1 MKNFTNYKWIL
12 LFIACAANAQQE
24 KGIVG
29 STNWL
34 NNWTK
39 FLPTSKFEYK
49 ETDQILFGKIES
61 DMTLYKK
68 NTYLL
73 QGPVYVA
80 KGVTLTIEAGTVIR
94 GDADTNGC
102 LIITKGAKIMAN
114 GVETDPI
121 VFTSN
126 KSYKKAGDWCGLVLL
141 GDAPINKFGGNAALN
156 FDLDPSQTIYG
167 GTNNQSNSGV
177 LRFVRIEF
185 AGKKVKGFRD
195 FNALSIAGVGNQ
207 TKFENVMLT
216 YSGANACEV
225 FGGEVSMSKMVTYKT
240 NGHDFSF
247 TQGAQCNIDNSIAI
261 RHSYISSSTKSRCLN
276 IISYEKKEETDFSK
290 SMTNVVATNFS
301 MVNCSETLDADKAS
315 GLVKEAVFVGVN
327 TAVAIKR
334 SVISGFVPAIIFD
347 DEIAIEAKNLSK
359 IKLERVYFNKCK
371 GNILVENSTN
381 DADLENHYGQVAF
394 YNLQENVENKD
405 LFIDSENTKFN
416 YDFRLKIGNFT
427 AGNK

>member
-1 MKNFTNYKWIL
+1 MKNLTQYKWML
-12 LFIACAANAQQE
+12 LFIVFAANAQQE

-39 FLPTSKFEYK
+39 FLPTSKFEYN

-61 DMTLYKK
+61 NMTLYKK

-73 QGPVYVA
+73 QGPVYVM
-80 KGVTLTIEAGTVIR
+80 KGATLTIEPGTVIR
-94 GDADTNGC
+94 GDADTNGA
-102 LIITKGAKIMAN
+102 LIITKGASINAM
-114 GVETDPI
+114 GIETDPI

-126 KSYKKAGDWCGLVLL
+126 KSYKKAGDWGGIVIL

-167 GTNNQSNSGV
+167 GTNNQSNSGI
-177 LRFVRIEF
+177 LKFVRIEF
-185 AGKKVKGFRD
+185 AGKKIKGFRD
-195 FNALSIAGVGNQ
+195 FNSLSIAGVGNQ
-207 TKFENVMLT
+207 TKFENIMCS
-216 YSGANACEV
+216 YSGGNAVEI

-240 NGHDFSF
+240 SGDDFSF
-247 TQGAQCNIDNSIAI
+247 TQGTQCNIENSIAV
-261 RHSYISSSTKSRCLN
+261 RHSYISNSTRSRCLN
-276 IISYEKKEETDFSK
+276 INSYEKKEETDFSK
-290 SMTNVVATNFS
+290 TMTNVVATNFS
-301 MVNCSETLDADKAS
+301 MVNCSESLDADKAS
-315 GLVKEAVFVGVN
+315 GLVKEAVFIGVN
-327 TAVAIKR
+327 SSAVIKR

-347 DEIAIEAKNLSK
+347 DEIAIEAKNLNK

-381 DADLENHYGQVAF
+381 DGELENHYGQVAF
-394 YNLQENVENKD
+394 YNLYENVENKD
-405 LFIDSENTKFN
+405 LFIDSENPRFN